1 MCIFVKKIEMGDIK
15 QSFTSESLERF
26 KKYRREGF
34 TKNDMY
40 KLFSKDALLEL
51 LYSYVE
57 EEENTKHE
65 LNQTFI
71 SNIEKA
77 EIINK

>member
-1 MCIFVKKIEMGDIK
+1 MGDIK

>member
-1 MCIFVKKIEMGDIK
+1 MK
-15 QSFTSESLERF
+15 QSFTSESLVRF
-26 KKYRREGF
+26 KNYREQGF

-51 LYSYVE
+51 LYLYVE
-57 EEENTKHE
+57 EEENNKHQ
-65 LNQTFI
+65 LHQTLI

-77 EIINK
+77 EIIYN

>member
-1 MCIFVKKIEMGDIK
+1 MK
-15 QSFTSESLERF
+15 QTYSSESLERF
-26 KKYRREGF
+26 KKYRKEGF

-51 LYSYVE
+51 LYLYVE
-57 EEENTKHE
+57 EEENNKYK
-65 LNQTFI
+65 LNQTLI

-77 EIINK
+77 EIIYE